1 MRLPHSGQAIG
12 FRELDG
18 VTEALI
24 AELPPDRPIA
34 GGIALLDALMLAET
48 GTAADLTLTDFETAL
63 VGLRCHLAGDAA
75 ASAPVCPHCG
85 EQVEWSFSF
94 AALAAAAVPRVPR
107 GVARTLDGGSIAGA
121 TFRLP
126 RAGDARDAE
135 GLPDAPQQLLAACS
149 SVEPTSPL
157 ARRIERALAR
167 VAPLL
172 SRVISAPCA
181 ACTALLRATLH
192 VPSFVVGELAWR
204 AQGVF
209 EDVHAIALG
218 YGWPEGD
225 ILALPSARRRRY
237 AALLREAR

>member
-18 VTEALI
+18 ATEALI
-24 AELPPDRPIA
+24 AELQTDRPIA
-34 GGIALLDALMLAET
+34 GGIALLDALMVAEK
-48 GTAADLTLTDFETAL
+48 GSAADLTLTDFETAL
-63 VGLRCHLAGDAA
+63 VGLRCHLAGDTGT
-75 ASAPVCPHCG
+75 SAPVCPYCG

-94 AALAAAAVPRVPR
+94 ATLASAAVPRVPR
-107 GVARTLDGGSIAGA
+107 GVVRTEDGGSIEGA
-121 TFRLP
+121 KFRLP

-135 GLPDAPQQLLAACS
+135 GLADAPERLLAACS
-149 SVEPTSPL
+149 AVEPTSPL

-181 ACTALLRATLH
+181 ACTAVVRATLH

-209 EDVHAIALG
+209 EEVHAIALG
-218 YGWPEGD
+218 YGWSEGD
-225 ILALPSARRRRY
+225 ILALPSIRRRRY
-237 AALLREAR
+237 ATLLREAR